1 MNLHQ
6 PLSDEEIEE
15 LDLILMNQPDDI
27 DSMSVSMLDGFLTAV
42 VSGPNSIMPSIWMPW
57 VWDFE
62 QGKNKPS
69 FNTEHAAKRFYEL
82 VFRQMNS
89 ISADLM
95 ETPEHFEPLLLENLN
110 HGDPVTIIDDW
121 CMGFM
126 KGLAL
131 DIEGWMPLTAEH
143 TDWFTVLRLYG
154 TEDGWDVLSGYPAD
168 LDQHRS
174 YVDRL
179 PEDVRKIHRYWLERR
194 TAQASSSMPLNAVK
208 QSPYI
213 ASEKIGR
220 NDPCPC
226 GSGKKFK
233 LCHGFPGRLH

>member
-1 MNLHQ
+1 MNLRQ
-6 PLSDEEIEE
+6 PLSDQEIEE
-15 LDLILMNQPDDI
+15 LDLILTNQPDDI

-42 VSGPNSIMPSIWMPW
+42 VSGPNTILPSLWVPW
-57 VWDFE
+57 VWDVE

-69 FNTEHAAKRFYEL
+69 FANERAAKRFYEL
-82 VFRQMNS
+82 VFRLMNS

-95 ETPEHFEPLLLENLN
+95 EAPEYFEPLLLENLN
-110 HGDPVTIIDDW
+110 GDDPVTVIDDW

-131 DIEGWMPLTAEH
+131 DIEGWMPLTSEH

-154 TEDGWDVLSGYPAD
+154 TKDGWDILSSLPAN
-168 LDQHRS
+168 LDQHRD

-179 PEDVRKIHRYWLERR
+179 PDDIRKIHRYWLERR
-194 TAQASSSMPLNAVK
+194 TGQAASTSAFEGL
-208 QSPYI
+208 SPSPHR
-213 ASEKIGR
+213 AGEKIGR

-233 LCHGFPGRLH
+233 LCHGSPGRLH